1 MLQNHR
7 CPACGASGNLDEPRV
22 DAPPMKDVAATG
34 EVPAPLAV
42 AEAVEADDAAGI
54 GSGVWGSSRDAEV
67 GELAEV
73 VRGEGVGRGGVEG
86 GGGGVG
92 AGAEA
97 VEGAA
102 DEEEVKEDESGEA
115 KEEEE

>member
-1 MLQNHR
+1 
-7 CPACGASGNLDEPRV
+7 
-22 DAPPMKDVAATG
+22 MKDVAATG

-73 VRGEGVGRGGVEG
+73 ARG
-86 GGGGVG
+86 
-92 AGAEA
+92 
-97 VEGAA
+97 
-102 DEEEVKEDESGEA
+102 
-115 KEEEE
+115 